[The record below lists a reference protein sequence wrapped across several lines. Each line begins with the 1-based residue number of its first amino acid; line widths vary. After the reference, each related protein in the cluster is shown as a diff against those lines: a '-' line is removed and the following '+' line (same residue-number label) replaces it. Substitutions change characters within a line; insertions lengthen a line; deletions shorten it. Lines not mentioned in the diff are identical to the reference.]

1 MTYRATSGRYSRINA
16 SAHCHSSTINYGK
29 RMPRDMP
36 AIQAPSNGAS
46 GTQQRRRSNQETPCY
61 RIGSRGKN
69 PSSARHE
76 GKSCLRQGVV
86 RARKQRRAKNCR
98 SFALTCSAGLT
109 FQWTIFYA
117 VLSLTAI
124 VALASP
130 PALRISLT
138 LSELRCASLRETNA
152 NTARNI
158 RTNTHST
165 AGASTAATLQ
175 RPSSLRASPPSHH
188 HCFHSLRPRT
198 TTSR

>member
-1 MTYRATSGRYSRINA
+1 
-16 SAHCHSSTINYGK
+16 
-29 RMPRDMP
+29 MPRDMP

-109 FQWTIFYA
+109 FQWTTFYA
-117 VLSLTAI
+117 ALSLTVI

-130 PALRISLT
+130 PALRILLT

-152 NTARNI
+152 NTARII
-158 RTNTHST
+158 RNECSQYSRCIHSSHL
-165 AGASTAATLQ
+165 AASKLAQGLAPKPSPLLSLAAASHRHQ
-175 RPSSLRASPPSHH
+175 QVSAPLRA
-188 HCFHSLRPRT
+188 FHPNREQQALTRHT
-198 TTSR
+198 GV